1 MSKTQTLAGIDELMY
16 SCGVEILHPGGIEKT
31 DEMARACHVGRD
43 KKILD
48 VGSGKGVTACY
59 LAEKYGANVTGVDLS
74 DRMIDYARKAASKK
88 KLGAK
93 VSFQRADATA
103 LPFSD
108 ESFDILLA
116 ECTTTLLDK
125 ERAFSEFLRVVR
137 PGGYIGDLEMTW
149 QKSPPL
155 EAVEKAYQMWEGYT
169 TMTLEEWKDFYK
181 SRGIIDVEAQDFSE
195 KIADMRAV
203 TARELGITGQIK
215 MCFKLLS
222 RSDLRQAMKEYV
234 KFSKQYADFI
244 GCGYI
249 VGRRRP

>member
-59 LAEKYGANVTGVDLS
+59 LAEKYGANVVGVDLS
-74 DRMIDYARKAASKK
+74 DRMIEYARKVAHKK
-88 KLGAK
+88 KLEVK
-93 VSFQRADATA
+93 VSFQRADATD
-103 LPFSD
+103 LPFPD
-108 ESFDILLA
+108 ASFDTVLA

-169 TMTLEEWKDFYK
+169 TMTLEEWKNFYK
-181 SRGIIDVEAQDFSE
+181 SKGITNVQAQDFSE
-195 KIADMRAV
+195 KIADMHATTLRQ
-203 TARELGITGQIK
+203 LGITGKIK
-215 MCFKLLS
+215 MCFRLLS
-222 RSDLRQAMKEYV
+222 RPDLREAMKEYAD
-234 KFSKQYADFI
+234 FSEQYADFI

-249 VGRRRP
+249 VGRRQP